1 MKLSAEQIEK
11 IREVIN
17 QSTIS
22 IQPLK
27 DDLVDH
33 LCCVVES
40 EMGAGKA
47 FEVSLVTAV
56 QELAPEGFERI
67 QHETI
72 FLLNSTKI
80 LLMKKVMYTIG
91 LLSAM
96 TFVLGWVFGVF
107 HWPGT
112 TLLSFLGFS
121 GFAFIFLPMLA
132 IDYYKV
138 KIQRAVSE
146 KLKFIIGLASA
157 MLVGLS
163 GLFKVLHVQWAPFL
177 LIAGAGLFIFGF
189 LPFLFFTLYKK
200 SIS

>member
-17 QSTIS
+17 QSAVS

-40 EMGAGKA
+40 EMAVGET
-47 FEVSLVTAV
+47 FETSLATAIE
-56 QELAPEGFERI
+56 ELAPEGFERI

-72 FLLNSTKI
+72 FLLNSTNI
-80 LLMKKVMYTIG
+80 LFMKKVMYAIG

-96 TFVLGWVFGVF
+96 TFVLGWVFGIF
-107 HWPGT
+107 HLPGT
-112 TLLSFLGFS
+112 TLLSFSGFS

-132 IDYYKV
+132 IDFYKV
-138 KIQRAVSE
+138 KIQRAMSE
-146 KLKFIIGLASA
+146 KLKFVIGLVSA
-157 MLVGLS
+157 VLVGLS
-163 GLFKVLHVQWAPFL
+163 GLFKVLHLQGASFL